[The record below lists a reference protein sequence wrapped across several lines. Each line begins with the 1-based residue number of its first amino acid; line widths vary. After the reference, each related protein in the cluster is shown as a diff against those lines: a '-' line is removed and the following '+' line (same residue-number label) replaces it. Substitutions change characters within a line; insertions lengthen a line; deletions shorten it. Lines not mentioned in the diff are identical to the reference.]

1 MIYHLINK
9 EKWNKVKSKVYYRPK
24 SVDREGYI
32 HCSYDDQLLKV
43 AESFHR
49 GEEGL
54 LVLCINE
61 QFLGDMLRSEDLFN
75 LNEKYPHVY
84 GELPIKSI
92 EKVVPLEVNESGDFI
107 KPNLESISTL
117 VVEQGEWT

>member
-1 MIYHLINK
+1 MIYHIITK
-9 EKWNKVKSKVYYRPK
+9 EKWNINKNKAYYTPN
-24 SVDREGYI
+24 SLIREKYI
-32 HCSYDDQLLKV
+32 HCSYEDQILKV
-43 AESFHR
+43 AETFHR
-49 GEEGL
+49 GQVNL

-61 QFLGDMLRSEDLFN
+61 SKLGSMFKSEDLFN

-92 EKVVPLEVNESGDFI
+92 EKVVELNISGTGEFI
-107 KPNLESISTL
+107 KPNLDPISSL